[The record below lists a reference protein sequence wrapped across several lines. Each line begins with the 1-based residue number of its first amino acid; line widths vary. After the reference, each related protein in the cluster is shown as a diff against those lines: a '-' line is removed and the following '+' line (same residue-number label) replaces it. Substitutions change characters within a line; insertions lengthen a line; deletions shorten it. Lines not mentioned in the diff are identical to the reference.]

1 MCNRLRELPSADE
14 DRRHQDMKS
23 GVERALLRVRGQVEA
38 LQQALG
44 IANSDAPG
52 EPEPRNTP
60 GVRDAQTPLRTPQS
74 AGGGTPSRSSGRRRM
89 QLLSASGRPKAR
101 GGQAAT
107 PLRMATPDA
116 SPIVWRPTVSPSPL
130 GVLNNASPAI
140 SPFKGTGGKASRV
153 FAGRPTREEEAHAET
168 TLSDALRAVE
178 DELEEQRAA
187 CKALNGEF

>member
-1 MCNRLRELPSADE
+1 
-14 DRRHQDMKS
+14 
-23 GVERALLRVRGQVEA
+23 
-38 LQQALG
+38 
-44 IANSDAPG
+44 
-52 EPEPRNTP
+52 
-60 GVRDAQTPLRTPQS
+60 
-74 AGGGTPSRSSGRRRM
+74 M

-101 GGQAAT
+101 GQAAT
-107 PLRMATPDA
+107 PLRIATPDA
-116 SPIVWRPTVSPSPL
+116 SPIVWRPAVSPSPL

>member
-1 MCNRLRELPSADE
+1 
-14 DRRHQDMKS
+14 MKS

-44 IANSDAPG
+44 VANSGAPG
-52 EPEPRNTP
+52 EPQPSNTP
-60 GVRDAQTPLRTPQS
+60 GGRDAQTPLRTPQS

-140 SPFKGTGGKASRV
+140 SPFKGTGCKASRV